1 MRKLLANVAIDTVIT
16 DMDGTL
22 LVKKGDQ
29 IHPLNKEVLMEWQK
43 KGEKTFPC
51 HGTTGFSNFT
61 IYPRT

>member
-43 KGEKTFPC
+43 TEKN
-51 HGTTGFSNFT
+51 FSLQRGDW
-61 IYPRT
+61 I

>member
-43 KGEKTFPC
+43 KGKNFPC